1 MISRRNVITSLAL
14 LTLAL
19 PAGAAQA
26 QTQPQDRIAAV
37 ASFSILG
44 DLVKNVGGDR
54 VALTVLVGPGG
65 DAHVYEPNPA
75 DAKAVA
81 DARLVFVNGLGF
93 EGWMGRL
100 VEASGSKAAL
110 VTVSQGVTPLASA
123 EEGEE
128 HAKGE
133 KHAAHEPAED
143 HHHGASDPHAFQSVP
158 NGKIYVGNIRD
169 ALIAADPAGKAVY
182 EANAAAYLAR
192 LDEVDAE
199 VRAAVAAIPEG
210 QRKII
215 TSHDAFGYF
224 GKTYGFSFLA
234 PQGISTEAEPS
245 AREVARLI
253 RQIKADRVKAI
264 FVENITDQRM
274 IRRIAAESGAVIGG
288 ELYSDALSPPDG
300 PAGTYID
307 MFRHNIKTLS
317 AALSS

>member
-14 LTLAL
+14 LALAL
-19 PAGAAQA
+19 PIGTAQA
-26 QTQPQDRIAAV
+26 QDKIAAV

-54 VALTVLVGPGG
+54 VALTTLVGPDG

-81 DARLVFVNGLGF
+81 EAKLVFINGLGF
-93 EGWMGRL
+93 EGWMSRL

-110 VTVSQGVTPLASA
+110 VTASSGVTPIPFEA
-123 EEGEE
+123 EGG
-128 HAKGE
+128 HAN
-133 KHAAHEPAED
+133 
-143 HHHGASDPHAFQSVP
+143 DPHAFQSIP
-158 NGKIYVGNIRD
+158 NAKIYVANIRD
-169 ALIAADPAGKAVY
+169 ALAAADPAGKTVY
-182 EANAAAYLAR
+182 EGNATAYLAK
-192 LDEVDAE
+192 LDTLDAE
-199 VRAAVAAIPEG
+199 IRAAINAIPKG

-224 GKTYGFSFLA
+224 GKAYGFTFLA
-234 PQGISTEAEPS
+234 PEGISTEAEPS
-245 AREVARLI
+245 AKEVARLI
-253 RQIKADRVKAI
+253 RQIKADKVKAI

-274 IRRIAAESGAVIGG
+274 IRQIAAESGAVIGG